1 MPKAIAELEIESS
14 RDRRT
19 SQRSDAEDAAFMQY
33 RNERVTHWSSVA
45 KWMDDHDGLGVT
57 YHARLAD
64 IYRFFV
70 PKGARIL
77 EMGCGRGD
85 LLAALEPDV
94 GVGIDFSSE
103 MIARARSLHPQLRF
117 IQADAHALDIDET
130 FDWIILSDVINDLW
144 DLQTVLQQIRKLATP
159 STRLIF
165 NFYNRLW
172 ELPLSIAR
180 RLGLARPNLHQ
191 NWFTVEDLTGLLSLV
206 DFEVIRHRE
215 EMLLP
220 LYIPLVSSI
229 ANRFLV
235 KLWPLNLLALT
246 HFIVARP
253 IQIDPGKTEPT
264 VSVIVPARNEAGNI
278 ESIFARVPELGTGT
292 ELVFVE
298 GGSTDGTYQ
307 AIKDAIA
314 RKPKRNCQL
323 LKQTGKGKG
332 DAVRLG
338 FARARG
344 DVLMI
349 LDSDL
354 TVPPEDLPRF
364 LSALVS
370 GKADFVNGSRL
381 VYPMESEAMR
391 FANLWANKFFS
402 LAFSWLLDQPIKDT
416 LCGTKVLWK
425 RDYLR
430 IADNRD
436 YFGDFDPFGDFDLL
450 FGASKL
456 GLKIIDLPVRYR
468 DRIYGTTQIQRWRHG
483 LLLLR
488 MVFFAAGRIKFI

>member
-1 MPKAIAELEIESS
+1 MSKAIAELEIERSPNGS
-14 RDRRT
+14 V
-19 SQRSDAEDAAFMQY
+19 SQRCPMEAATFLQY
-33 RNERVTHWSSVA
+33 RDERVAHWNSVA
-45 KWMDDHDGLGVT
+45 TWMDEHRELGAS
-57 YHARLAD
+57 YHARLAH
-64 IYRFFV
+64 IYRFFI
-70 PKGARIL
+70 PKGAQVL
-77 EMGCGRGD
+77 EIGCARGD
-85 LLAALEPDV
+85 LLAALEPAV

-117 IQADAHALDIDET
+117 IQADAHALEIDET

-144 DLQTVLQQIRKLATP
+144 DLQTVLEHIRKLATP
-159 STRLIF
+159 STRLVF

-215 EMLLP
+215 EVLLP

-229 ANRFLV
+229 ANRYLV
-235 KLWPLNLLALT
+235 KLWPLNLLAAT

-253 IQIDPGKTEPT
+253 VENHPSETEPM

-278 ESIFARVPELGTGT
+278 DSIFARVPELGSGT

-298 GGSTDGTYQ
+298 GGSSDGTYEV
-307 AIKDAIA
+307 IEDAIA
-314 RKPKRNCQL
+314 RNTKRNCEL

-332 DAVRLG
+332 EAVRLG
-338 FARARG
+338 FAHAHG
-344 DVLMI
+344 EVLMI

-364 LSALVS
+364 FSALVS
-370 GKADFVNGSRL
+370 GRTDFVNGSRL
-381 VYPMESEAMR
+381 VYPMESDAMR

-425 RDYLR
+425 KDYLR
-430 IADNRD
+430 IAANRD

-456 GLKIIDLPVRYR
+456 GLKIMDLPVRYR

-483 LLLLR
+483 WLLLS